1 MYHQDGTSASQI
13 NIITTFSPD
22 IIEEEIV
29 KYLKGMK
36 LEPKVNDK
44 KYKIS
49 FDYEAPDEN
58 VKNKNYKV
66 SLCIKILKANETAD
80 DQSVCIEFTKLTG
93 QQDKYRKLVDDLK
106 SAGCFAAC
114 IS

>member
-1 MYHQDGTSASQI
+1 
-13 NIITTFSPD
+13 
-22 IIEEEIV
+22 
-29 KYLKGMK
+29 MK

-58 VKNKNYKV
+58 VKNKNYNV
-66 SLCIKILKANETAD
+66 SLCIKILKASEDPEDT
-80 DQSVCIEFTKLTG
+80 QVCIEFTKLKG

-106 SAGCFAAC
+106 SAGCFKTC
-114 IS
+114 ISWI

>member
-1 MYHQDGTSASQI
+1 M
-13 NIITTFSPD
+13 
-22 IIEEEIV
+22 IEEDIV

-36 LEPKVNDK
+36 LEPKVNAK

-66 SLCIKILKANETAD
+66 SLCIKILKANEQPD
-80 DQSVCIEFTKLTG
+80 DQQVCIEFTKING

-106 SAGCFAAC
+106 SAGCFKAC

>member
-1 MYHQDGTSASQI
+1 M
-13 NIITTFSPD
+13 
-22 IIEEEIV
+22 IEEDIV

-36 LEPKVNDK
+36 LEPKVNAK

-66 SLCIKILKANETAD
+66 SLCIKILKANEQAD
-80 DQSVCIEFTKLTG
+80 DRDRKSV
-93 QQDKYRKLVDDLK
+93 V
-106 SAGCFAAC
+106 
-114 IS
+114 